1 MNKADCEPPLV
12 MISCKECATL
22 NSLDSAFC
30 KKCGKALAQEDA
42 IDAREKLD
50 KQLDQAFELFHH
62 GRTDEAALL
71 TETAL
76 ASDPTCL
83 RALSLR
89 GMILER
95 KGLIVEAL
103 ETYEMIVARD
113 PNAALERMK
122 IQTLRGV
129 LDVRRFAAPQANR
142 TVAMVIAGC
151 TMLLVVAIVAILITS
166 NRRPAEVAMETP
178 VKQTVGD
185 TFGSTTPGS
194 AAVKQPPA
202 TTDQSGAKDQQAPT
216 QTQSSPAN
224 QTLQTNATAL
234 PKATPEGA
242 LMPPVDPLKGAQI
255 QQLPATNPTPAA
267 SSPANSQPPTQA
279 DPDPSAVTQTTQQK
293 PTEPPAIVDIKLS
306 SGEPAQGADGGM
318 DKNGIDALVRS
329 AKGQFLVGNYQAAA
343 GTYAR
348 ALSAG
353 ADPALVNQRLGQCY
367 EHLGRN
373 SDAIDAYSKAIAAS
387 ENAINKGKG
396 DKAQLGS
403 ILASS
408 RQALK
413 NLQGG

>member
-1 MNKADCEPPLV
+1 

-22 NSLDSAFC
+22 NSLDSGFC

-42 IDAREKLD
+42 IDARDKLEKH
-50 KQLDQAFELFHH
+50 LDQAFELFHH

-76 ASDPTCL
+76 ASDPTSL

-142 TVAMVIAGC
+142 KVAMVIAAC
-151 TMLLVVAIVAILITS
+151 TMLVIVALAAVLISS
-166 NRRPAEVAMETP
+166 NRRPAEVAVETP
-178 VKQTVGD
+178 VKQSVGD
-185 TFGSTTPGS
+185 TFGSTVPAS
-194 AAVKQPPA
+194 AGVKQTPA
-202 TTDQSGAKDQQAPT
+202 DTDRNATKDQQTPT
-216 QTQSSPAN
+216 QAQSSAPN
-224 QTLQTNATAL
+224 QTPPTNTTSL
-234 PKATPEGA
+234 PKAAAEGT
-242 LMPPVDPLKGAQI
+242 LISPLDPLKGAQI
-255 QQLPATNPTPAA
+255 QQLPAANQIPAA
-267 SSPANSQPPTQA
+267 TTGTQSQPPTKG
-279 DPDPSAVTQTTQQK
+279 DPDPSAVTQKTQQK
-293 PTEPPAIVDIKLS
+293 QPDPPAIVDIKLS
-306 SGEPAQGADGGM
+306 SGDPTPGSDSAIDR
-318 DKNGIDALVRS
+318 NGIDALVRS
-329 AKGQFLVGNYQAAA
+329 AKGQFMEGNYQAAA

-348 ALSAG
+348 ALGAG
-353 ADPALVNQRLGQCY
+353 ADPALINQRLGQCY

-396 DKAQLGS
+396 DRVQMGS